1 MSNKLKKASIVCW
14 IFAGT
19 ALFLALALSTYSH
32 DVGLSIVGMFSAI
45 PGLIAEIFTSSVQ
58 LFIDER
64 AHDFEI
70 ENQIRVY
77 VLFII
82 PIVFASIAIVLRM
95 IAKAFDEHTIA
106 IMNLQNDDKSKES
119 DKEAI

>member
-1 MSNKLKKASIVCW
+1 MSSKLKKASIAFW
-14 IFAGT
+14 ILAGT
-19 ALFLALALSTYSH
+19 TLFLALALSSYSH
-32 DVGLSIVGMFSAI
+32 DAGLSIVGMLSVI

-58 LFIDER
+58 LLIDER

-95 IAKAFDEHTIA
+95 IAKAFDEQTIA
-106 IMNLQNDDKSKES
+106 MMNLMSEDKKKSKEV
-119 DKEAI
+119 IQ